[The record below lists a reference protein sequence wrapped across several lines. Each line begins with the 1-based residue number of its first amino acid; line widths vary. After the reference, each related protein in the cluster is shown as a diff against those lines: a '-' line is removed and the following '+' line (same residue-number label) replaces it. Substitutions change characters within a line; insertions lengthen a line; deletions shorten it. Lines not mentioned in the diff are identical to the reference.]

1 MFSASPH
8 MGSRDIAVPEPKTL
22 IAAGQHVLTFKTPF
36 IPAGYYGA
44 ICRMEKAAF
53 YEVEERKRDFQV
65 NFD

>member
-1 MFSASPH
+1 MYNQTLTSIPWSIVAS
-8 MGSRDIAVPEPKTL
+8 
-22 IAAGQHVLTFKTPF
+22 
-36 IPAGYYGA
+36 